1 VTGAP
6 RSEGRLAGIIE
17 VPMFGRRSHS
27 RFAVLPRP
35 EGLLR
40 VMSDVTVERSTDRHE
55 EVTAITR
62 ESGVVGQSIV
72 VEIPQDSVRVEMVV
86 VESRPVI
93 VSGAVRHR
101 VRMQR
106 ADSASAADRLDILST
121 P

>member
-1 VTGAP
+1 M
-6 RSEGRLAGIIE
+6 IE

-27 RFAVLPRP
+27 RFAVSPRP

-40 VMSDVTVERSTDRHE
+40 VMSDVTVERTTDRHE

-62 ESGVVGQSIV
+62 ESGVVGQSMV
-72 VEIPQDSVRVEMVV
+72 VEIPQDTVRLSMVV

-101 VRMQR
+101 VRLRRAAPVHR
-106 ADSASAADRLDILST
+106 ADHVDTATT